1 MSTPLCVFDAAA
13 RRYGERTALHDTSL
27 TLDAGR
33 VVGVAGPTGAGK
45 TTFARLAAGFVAP
58 SSGRVLLG
66 GEPAMQARAREGI
79 GYLPDELPRGWRCS
93 IQILLEMRGLHN
105 PTIGCDEVIDILG
118 LRDLAQTPLH
128 VLSKGQWRMALA
140 AYAALGPSRLLVF
153 DEPDSGLDPSALRR
167 MRALI
172 TACRDAGSLVLV
184 LSHQLT
190 ELDAVCDQLLFIGGG
205 RVLRSVTAA
214 ERQGRSVAELYH
226 ETLS

>member
-1 MSTPLCVFDAAA
+1 MTTPFCVFESAA
-13 RRYGERTALHDTSL
+13 RRYGERTALHDTTLSL
-27 TLDAGR
+27 EAGR

-79 GYLPDELPRGWRCS
+79 GYLPDELPRGWRCTVR
-93 IQILLEMRGLHN
+93 LFLEMRGLQQ
-105 PTIGCDEVIDILG
+105 PTLSSDAVIDILG
-118 LRDLAQTPLH
+118 LRDLADTPLH
-128 VLSKGQWRMALA
+128 VLSKGQWRLALA

-214 ERQGRSVAELYH
+214 ERDGRSVADLYH